1 MAVTKID
8 KLTLQQ
14 LQANGVQALADRP
27 NSDLNF
33 GHQTQNAAS
42 LKAWFDK
49 FPAIMMAKINE
60 IVDVLGG
67 DNAAEHIRIDL
78 DEEGIT
84 NLQELIDAI
93 VDGDLASILYAK
105 PSVDSSTTQSVQA
118 ILNSFSQSLADH
130 AEDIEELQTNAVD
143 LRHVVLSLSG
153 NIFTIALRNQE
164 GSLDNVAAYNLDL
177 TTGTG
182 RLADAAVTTPKIAD
196 GAVTTGKLANASV
209 TSEKLAPGAI
219 DASQLADG
227 MMTTPKIAAGAVT
240 EPKLANG
247 AVTTNKL
254 DDGSVTT
261 PKIASEAVTTEKI
274 ADEAVT
280 ADQIAP
286 TAVETAHV
294 KDSAIT
300 AAKIAASAVTADKIA
315 AGAVVEAKLAD
326 ALKGKVNGAIVSH
339 AYNASTGVITFT
351 HADGTTSTIDL
362 PTELIVGNGSYYD
375 EETDDLVL
383 VLANSSTIRIPL
395 DDLIDKVLASAS
407 SVTANPTLGGSEA
420 NLTGLEVSGTKYKVP
435 TGTTVNANPTLAGTE
450 ASLAGLEVNGTKY
463 KVPEPTAIEAN
474 PTQSGSETEL
484 DRLRIGSVKYKITK
498 PTVPQI
504 AVNPTLAGTEAA
516 MTGLE
521 LNGTKYKMPTVSA
534 NPTLAGTETELEGLE
549 VNGTKYKMPEGGGS
563 AVVANPTR
571 TASDPSLR
579 SIAIDGS
586 NYQLDTL
593 WYRTSAPT
601 AANPNGI
608 KIVILPTEPATKYD
622 GYLYIIIP
630 EYTVTYIITNGSHN
644 GAPVIKEGGSRTFT
658 ITPQE
663 GYGLP
668 ESIAVSGADY
678 TYNSETGVVT
688 ISNPTGNVTVS
699 AECTALSQSYTVTV
713 TCVNAGAYENPNMHV
728 YGYDANDPT
737 ADIVLEP
744 GDVVDVTVTS
754 GQITLENTD
763 GDMKGEAGTTTV
775 TGGLTYASGEVWKPT
790 YAVSGNGSITF
801 AVDNCFVEG
810 TQITLADYT
819 TKSVEAITYDDE
831 LLVWDF
837 YEGKMATAKPAWIM
851 VERKTTMYKEVT
863 LSDGTVLNLVGSG
876 HRCHRLYNITK
887 QKFLYANE
895 CVGDEVYKQTGEI
908 VRVVSCVSVNKDVKY
923 YNLTTEKYYDCF
935 ANGVLTGS
943 RLNNMYPISEMRY
956 ISNERLISEEEEA
969 ERWAARRRIQKSR

>member
-1 MAVTKID
+1 MAVTQID

-33 GHQTQNAAS
+33 GQQTQNAAS
-42 LKAWFDK
+42 LKAWFDR

-93 VDGDLASILYAK
+93 VDGDLASILYAM

-153 NIFTIALRNQE
+153 NVFTIALRNQE

-196 GAVTTGKLANASV
+196 GAVTTAKLANASV
-209 TSEKLAPGAI
+209 TAEKLAPGAI

-247 AVTTNKL
+247 AVTTAKL
-254 DDGSVTT
+254 ADGSVTT

-300 AAKIAASAVTADKIA
+300 AAKLAVSAVTTEKIA
-315 AGAVVEAKLAD
+315 AGAVAEAKLAS
-326 ALKGKVNGAIVSH
+326 ALTAKINGAVVSH
-339 AYNASTGVITFT
+339 SYNASTGVITFT
-351 HADGTTSTIDL
+351 HADGTTSTLDL
-362 PTELIVGNGSYYD
+362 PTELVIGNGSYYD
-375 EETDDLVL
+375 ESNDKLVL
-383 VLANSSTIRIPL
+383 VLANGSHVDIPL
-395 DDLIDKVLASAS
+395 GDLIAQIEALQTG
-407 SVTANPTLGGSEA
+407 VTANPTLSGNEA
-420 NLTGLEVSGTKYKVP
+420 ELTGLQVGDTKYKMPEGSEV
-435 TGTTVNANPTLAGTE
+435 VANPTLAGTE
-450 ASLAGLEVNGTKY
+450 TQLAGIQVDGTKY
-463 KVPEPTAIEAN
+463 KMPDVPTIAAN
-474 PTQSGSETEL
+474 PTQTGSETEL
-484 DRLRIGSVKYKITK
+484 ERLQINSAKFKITH
-498 PTVPQI
+498 PTVPSI

-563 AVVANPTR
+563 AVAANPTR

-579 SIAIDGS
+579 SITIGED
-586 NYQLDTL
+586 NYQIDTL
-593 WYRTSAPT
+593 WYRTSAPS

-630 EYTVTYIITNGSHN
+630 EYTATFIITNGSHN
-644 GAPVIKEGGSRTFT
+644 GVPVIKEGGSQTFT

-668 ESIAVSGADY
+668 ETIAVSGADY
-678 TYNSETGVVT
+678 TYNNETGVVT

-699 AECTALSQSYTVTV
+699 A
-713 TCVNAGAYENPNMHV
+713 TCVVVQTGYTITIGTNAPPQGISINGVWRSVSQNEVINI
-728 YGYDANDPT
+728 ND
-737 ADIVLEP
+737 
-744 GDVVDVTVTS
+744 GDVVTVSVSGASVDVTIVVDGVTVVS
-754 GQITLENTD
+754 EWAAGGDYPYDITPTNNIYIDGYTTD
-763 GDMKGEAGTTTV
+763 I
-775 TGGLTYASGEVWKPT
+775 
-790 YAVSGNGSITF
+790 SITT
-801 AVDNCFVEG
+801 NY
-810 TQITLADYT
+810 Q
-819 TKSVEAITYDDE
+819 
-831 LLVWDF
+831 
-837 YEGKMATAKPAWIM
+837 
-851 VERKTTMYKEVT
+851 
-863 LSDGTVLNLVGSG
+863 GS
-876 HRCHRLYNITK
+876 
-887 QKFLYANE
+887 
-895 CVGDEVYKQTGEI
+895 
-908 VRVVSCVSVNKDVKY
+908 
-923 YNLTTEKYYDCF
+923 
-935 ANGVLTGS
+935 
-943 RLNNMYPISEMRY
+943 
-956 ISNERLISEEEEA
+956 
-969 ERWAARRRIQKSR
+969 

>member
-1 MAVTKID
+1 MAVTQID

-33 GHQTQNAAS
+33 GQQTQNAAS
-42 LKAWFDK
+42 LKAWFDR

-177 TTGTG
+177 TTGTS

-196 GAVTTGKLANASV
+196 GAVTTAKLANASV
-209 TSEKLAPGAI
+209 TGEKLAPGAI

-247 AVTTNKL
+247 AVTTDKL
-254 DDGSVTT
+254 ADGSVTT

-294 KDSAIT
+294 KDSAVT
-300 AAKIAASAVTADKIA
+300 AAKIAASAVTTEKIA
-315 AGAVVEAKLAD
+315 AGAVVEEKLAS

-339 AYNASTGVITFT
+339 SYNATTGVITFT

-362 PTELIVGNGSYYD
+362 PTELVIGNGSYYD
-375 EETDDLVL
+375 ESNDKLVL
-383 VLANSSTIRIPL
+383 VLANGSHVDIPL
-395 DDLIDKVLASAS
+395 GDLIAQIEALQTG
-407 SVTANPTLGGSEA
+407 VTANPTLSGNEA
-420 NLTGLEVSGTKYKVP
+420 ELTGLQVGSTKYKVP
-435 TGTTVNANPTLAGTE
+435 EGSEVVANPTLAGTE
-450 ASLAGLEVNGTKY
+450 TQLAGIQVDGTKY
-463 KVPEPTAIEAN
+463 KMPDVPTIAAN
-474 PTQSGSETEL
+474 PTQTGSETEL
-484 DRLRIGSVKYKITK
+484 ERLQINSAKFKITH

-534 NPTLAGTETELEGLE
+534 NPALSGTETELESLE

-579 SIAIDGS
+579 SITIGED
-586 NYQLDTL
+586 NYQIDTL

-630 EYTVTYIITNGSHN
+630 EYTVTFIITNGSHN

-668 ESIAVSGADY
+668 ETIAVSGAAY
-678 TYNSETGVVT
+678 TYNNETGVVT

-699 AECTALSQSYTVTV
+699 ATCVVVQTGYTVTV
-713 TCVNAGAYENPNMHV
+713 TCDGGNTAGLSV
-728 YGYDANDPT
+728 YDGEEYV
-737 ADIVLEP
+737 ADV
-744 GDVVDVTVTS
+744 
-754 GQITLENTD
+754 QD
-763 GDMKGEAGTTTV
+763 GDTVSCTISSGVMKIYIAEDDRFLSASV
-775 TGGLTYASGEVWKPT
+775 TGGITQTDELQ
-790 YAVSGNGSITF
+790 YAVSGDGSIT
-801 AVDNCFVEG
+801 VSVEHCFVEG
-810 TQITLADYT
+810 TQITLADGS
-819 TKSVEAITYDDE
+819 TKNVEDITYDDD
-831 LLVWDF
+831 LLVWNLFESKLDS
-837 YEGKMATAKPAWIM
+837 AKPVWIM
-851 VERKTTMYKEVT
+851 VPKVASAYKKVT
-863 LSDGTVLNLVGSG
+863 LSDGTVLKLVGQG
-876 HRCHRLYNITK
+876 EKCHRLFNVTK

-895 CVGDEVYKQTGEI
+895 CVGDEVYKQDGSIVKVDSCEI
-908 VRVVSCVSVNKDVKY
+908 VNEQVTY
-923 YNLTTEKYYDCF
+923 YNLITDKHYNCF
-935 ANGVLTGS
+935 AEGVLTGQM
-943 RLNNMYPISEMRY
+943 LNNIYRIEGMTYDTS
-956 ISNERLISEEEEA
+956 ERLISEQEETEKW
-969 ERWAARRRIQKSR
+969 EKIWRLNRG

>member
-33 GHQTQNAAS
+33 GKQTQNAAS

-164 GSLDNVAAYNLDL
+164 GSLDNVAVYNLDL
-177 TTGTG
+177 TTGTS

-196 GAVTTGKLANASV
+196 GAVTTAKLADASV
-209 TSEKLAPGAI
+209 TGVKLAPGAI
-219 DASQLADG
+219 DASQIADG

-247 AVTTNKL
+247 AVTTAKL
-254 DDGSVTT
+254 ADGSVTT

-280 ADQIAP
+280 ANQIAP

-294 KDSAIT
+294 KDSAVT
-300 AAKIAASAVTADKIA
+300 AAKIAVSAVTTEKIA
-315 AGAVVEAKLAD
+315 AGAVVEDKLAS

-339 AYNASTGVITFT
+339 SYNATTGVITFT
-351 HADGTTSTIDL
+351 HADGTTSTLDL
-362 PTELIVGNGSYYD
+362 PTELVIGNGSYYD
-375 EETDDLVL
+375 ESNDKLVL
-383 VLANSSTIRIPL
+383 VLANGSHVDIPL
-395 DDLIDKVLASAS
+395 GDLIAKIEALQTGVS
-407 SVTANPTLGGSEA
+407 ANPTLAGTEA
-420 NLTGLEVSGTKYKVP
+420 DLTGLQVGSTKYKVP
-435 TGTTVNANPTLAGTE
+435 SGTTVNANPTLAGTE
-450 ASLAGLEVNGTKY
+450 AELEGLEVGGTKY

-474 PTQSGSETEL
+474 PTQSGSEVEL
-484 DRLRIGSVKYKITK
+484 DRIRIGSVKYKITK

-521 LNGTKYKMPTVSA
+521 LNGTKYKVPTVSA
-534 NPTLAGTETELEGLE
+534 NPALAGTETELESLE

-579 SIAIDGS
+579 SITIDDE

-630 EYTVTYIITNGSHN
+630 EYTVTFIITNGSHN
-644 GAPVIKEGGSRTFT
+644 GAPVIKEGGSQTFT
-658 ITPQE
+658 ITTQE

-668 ESIAVSGADY
+668 ETIAVSGADF
-678 TYNSETGVVT
+678 TYNNQTGVVT

-699 AECTALSQSYTVTV
+699 A
-713 TCVNAGAYENPNMHV
+713 TCP
-728 YGYDANDPT
+728 
-737 ADIVLEP
+737 
-744 GDVVDVTVTS
+744 VV
-754 GQITLENTD
+754 
-763 GDMKGEAGTTTV
+763 
-775 TGGLTYASGEVWKPT
+775 
-790 YAVSGNGSITF
+790 
-801 AVDNCFVEG
+801 
-810 TQITLADYT
+810 
-819 TKSVEAITYDDE
+819 
-831 LLVWDF
+831 
-837 YEGKMATAKPAWIM
+837 
-851 VERKTTMYKEVT
+851 
-863 LSDGTVLNLVGSG
+863 
-876 HRCHRLYNITK
+876 
-887 QKFLYANE
+887 
-895 CVGDEVYKQTGEI
+895 
-908 VRVVSCVSVNKDVKY
+908 
-923 YNLTTEKYYDCF
+923 
-935 ANGVLTGS
+935 
-943 RLNNMYPISEMRY
+943 
-956 ISNERLISEEEEA
+956 
-969 ERWAARRRIQKSR
+969 